1 MPRPIRPLRARAAA
15 ALLAFAAVLA
25 GPSIAAAS
33 VFWLAHGCPVAD
45 ELGP

>member
-1 MPRPIRPLRARAAA
+1 MPRTSALRTQAIG

-33 VFWLAHGCPVAD
+33 VFWLARDRAPSGHFGR
-45 ELGP
+45 